1 MKFKYSEG
9 DVVGNLEIK
18 GLGGTSKAGVR
29 LYSVLC
35 LLCGSLSDKRLQTI
49 EMAKSCGC
57 MQSKRDRRVVGS
69 GRRSAEGTRVEI
81 NNLISIYK
89 SNARKRGVS
98 FDLTYAQ
105 FETLVDGECYFCG
118 DIGGN
123 TLRKRSYN
131 DYSYTGID
139 RVDNSVGYLPYNCIS
154 CCSWCNR
161 AKNNGTLVNFVDK
174 CKKITSRIELDENYF
189 NIAEKRIQDALD
201 SKEKNDEPLQK
212 L

>member
-18 GLGGTSKAGVR
+18 GLSGTSKSGTR

-35 LLCGSLSDKRLQTI
+35 LLCGSVTDKRLQTI
-49 EMAKSCGC
+49 EMAQSCGC

-98 FDLTYAQ
+98 FDLTYTQ

-118 DIGGN
+118 DTGGN
-123 TLRKRSYN
+123 TLRKRGYN
-131 DYSYTGID
+131 VYSYTGID
-139 RVDNSVGYLPYNCIS
+139 RVDNSVGYLPSNCVS

-161 AKNNGTLVNFVDK
+161 AKNNGTLSNFVDK
-174 CKKITSRIELDENYF
+174 CKKITSRIEKDAEYF
-189 NIAEKRIQDALD
+189 DIGSKRILE
-201 SKEKNDEPLQK
+201 SVK
-212 L
+212 

>member
-18 GLGGTSKAGVR
+18 GLSGTSKSGTR

-35 LLCGSLSDKRLQTI
+35 LLCGSVTDKRLQTI
-49 EMAKSCGC
+49 EMAQSCGC

-98 FDLTYAQ
+98 FDLTYTQ

-118 DIGGN
+118 DTGGN
-123 TLRKRSYN
+123 TLRKRGYN
-131 DYSYTGID
+131 VYSYTGID
-139 RVDNSVGYLPYNCIS
+139 RVDNSVGYLPSNCVS

-161 AKNNGTLVNFVDK
+161 AKNNGTLSNFVDK
-174 CKKITSRIELDENYF
+174 CKKITSRIEMDNHYF
-189 NIAEKRIQDALD
+189 DIGSKRILEAN
-201 SKEKNDEPLQK
+201 KDE
-212 L
+212 

>member
-1 MKFKYSEG
+1 MRKFKYSEG

-18 GLGGTSKAGVR
+18 GLGGTSKSGTR

-35 LLCGSLSDKRLQTI
+35 LLCGSVTDKRLQTI
-49 EMAKSCGC
+49 EMAQSCGC
-57 MQSKRDRRVVGS
+57 MQSKRGRRVVGS

-118 DIGGN
+118 DIGRN
-123 TLRKRSYN
+123 TLRKRGYN
-131 DYSYTGID
+131 DYSYNGID
-139 RVDNSVGYLPYNCIS
+139 RIDNSVGYITNNCIS

-161 AKNNGTLVNFVDK
+161 AKNNGTLANFEK
-174 CKKITSRIELDENYF
+174 KKKKIASRIEMEEKYF
-189 NIAEKRIQDALD
+189 YIGASRMDGV
-201 SKEKNDEPLQK
+201 
-212 L
+212 

>member
-18 GLGGTSKAGVR
+18 GLSGTSKSGTR

-35 LLCGSLSDKRLQTI
+35 LLCGSVTDKRLQTI
-49 EMAKSCGC
+49 EMAQSCGC

-98 FDLTYAQ
+98 FDLTYTQ

-118 DIGGN
+118 DTGGN
-123 TLRKRSYN
+123 TLRKRGYN
-131 DYSYTGID
+131 VYSYTGID
-139 RVDNSVGYLPYNCIS
+139 RVDNSVGYLPSNCVS

-161 AKNNGTLVNFVDK
+161 AKNNGTLSNFVDK
-174 CKKITSRIELDENYF
+174 CKKITSRIEMDDHYF
-189 NIAEKRIQDALD
+189 DIGSKRILEAN
-201 SKEKNDEPLQK
+201 KDE
-212 L
+212 

>member
-18 GLGGTSKAGVR
+18 GLGGTSKSGTR

-35 LLCGSLSDKRLQTI
+35 LLCGSVTDKRLQTI
-49 EMAKSCGC
+49 ERAQSCGC
-57 MQSKRDRRVVGS
+57 IQSKRNMRVAGS
-69 GRRSAEGTRVEI
+69 GRKTAEGTRVEI
-81 NNLISIYK
+81 NTLISIYK
-89 SNARKRGVS
+89 SNARKRGIS
-98 FDLTYAQ
+98 FDLSYIQ
-105 FETLVDGECYFCG
+105 FETLVDSECYFCG
-118 DIGGN
+118 DAGGN

-131 DYSYTGID
+131 DYRYTGID
-139 RVDNSVGYLPYNCIS
+139 RVDNSVGYLPSNCIS

-189 NIAEKRIQDALD
+189 NIAESRINQVLND
-201 SKEKNDEPLQK
+201 KEN
-212 L
+212 

>member
-18 GLGGTSKAGVR
+18 GLGGTSKSGTR

-35 LLCGSLSDKRLQTI
+35 LLCGSVTDKRLQTI
-49 EMAKSCGC
+49 ERPQSCGC
-57 MQSKRDRRVVGS
+57 IQSKINMRVAGS
-69 GRRSAEGTRVEI
+69 GRRTAEGTRVEI
-81 NNLISIYK
+81 NTLISIYK
-89 SNARKRGVS
+89 SNARKRGIS

-118 DIGGN
+118 DTGGN
-123 TLRKRSYN
+123 TLRKRGYD

-139 RVDNSVGYLPYNCIS
+139 RVDNSVGYTPSNCIS

-161 AKNNGTLVNFVDK
+161 AKNNGTLANFVDK
-174 CKKITSRIELDENYF
+174 CKKITSRIEMDEGYF
-189 NIAEKRIQDALD
+189 NVAKERILNM
-201 SKEKNDEPLQK
+201 KEK
-212 L
+212 

>member
-18 GLGGTSKAGVR
+18 RLGGTSKAGVR

-35 LLCGSLSDKRLQTI
+35 LLCGSVSDKRLQTI

-57 MQSKRDRRVVGS
+57 MQSKRGRRVVGS
-69 GRRSAEGTRVEI
+69 GRRTAEGTRVEI
-81 NNLISIYK
+81 NTLISIYK

-98 FDLTYAQ
+98 FDLTYTQ

-123 TLRKRSYN
+123 TLRKRGYN
-131 DYSYTGID
+131 DYSYNGID
-139 RVDNSVGYLPYNCIS
+139 RVDNSVGYLPSNCIS

-161 AKNNGTLVNFVDK
+161 AKNNGTLANFVDK
-174 CKKITSRIELDENYF
+174 CKKIASRIEMDEGYF
-189 NIAEKRIQDALD
+189 DIGVNRMQESAIKGEK
-201 SKEKNDEPLQK
+201 
-212 L
+212 

>member
-18 GLGGTSKAGVR
+18 GLSGTSKSGTR

-35 LLCGSLSDKRLQTI
+35 LLCGSVTDKRLQTI
-49 EMAKSCGC
+49 EMAQSCGC
-57 MQSKRDRRVVGS
+57 MQSKRDRKVVGS

-98 FDLTYAQ
+98 FDLTYTQ

-118 DIGGN
+118 DTGGN
-123 TLRKRSYN
+123 TLRKRGYN
-131 DYSYTGID
+131 VYSYTGID
-139 RVDNSVGYLPYNCIS
+139 RVDNSVGYLPSNCVS

-161 AKNNGTLVNFVDK
+161 AKNNGTLSNFVDK
-174 CKKITSRIELDENYF
+174 CKKITSRIEMDDKYF
-189 NIAEKRIQDALD
+189 DIGSKRILE
-201 SKEKNDEPLQK
+201 SNKDE
-212 L
+212 

>member
-1 MKFKYSEG
+1 MRKFKYSEG

-18 GLGGTSKAGVR
+18 GLGGTSKSGTR

-35 LLCGSLSDKRLQTI
+35 LLCGSVTDKRLQTI
-49 EMAKSCGC
+49 EMAQSCGC
-57 MQSKRDRRVVGS
+57 MQSKRSRRVVGS

-89 SNARKRGVS
+89 SNARKRDVS

-123 TLRKRSYN
+123 TLRKRGYN
-131 DYSYTGID
+131 DYSYNGID
-139 RVDNSVGYLPYNCIS
+139 RVDNSVGYLPSNCIS

-161 AKNNGTLVNFVDK
+161 AKNNGTLANFVDK
-174 CKKITSRIELDENYF
+174 CKKIASRI
-189 NIAEKRIQDALD
+189 
-201 SKEKNDEPLQK
+201 
-212 L
+212 